1 MSNHELEKVE
11 LPAIAQLQSLG
22 WTYIEGKKLSP
33 DESDERQSYKDT
45 VLKKR
50 LSVSLKKINPWISE
64 DNLRHVMREL
74 TQFSNDALIESNE
87 KCFNSLKQYMSIEQD
102 VGEGRRSHTVK
113 IIDFD
118 NIENNEFLV
127 TNQFK
132 VSGINENII
141 PDIIL
146 FVNGLPL
153 AVIECK
159 SPYITNP
166 MEAGIKQLLRYCN
179 NRNPE
184 ENEGAERLFHY
195 NQVLVSTH
203 FKEARLATISAN
215 YEHYLEWK
223 DVYPNNIENFSDK
236 SSQEVMIEG
245 IFNQTNF
252 LDIVRNFI
260 VFELDEGKTIK
271 KVTRY
276 QQYRAVHKT
285 LERIKNGET
294 KKDQGGVIW
303 HTQGSGK
310 SLTMVFLAQ
319 KIRRDEELKKYK
331 LIYLTDRTQLDSQLT
346 TTLTGA
352 QDETVLSADSSREL
366 KELIKK
372 DSSDLITSTIQKFLE
387 FKNDELV
394 AMNDSAKILILIDE
408 AHRTQ
413 YGVFGLILN
422 TVLPNAPK
430 VAFTGTPLLT
440 SQKTTGEFGEYIDKY
455 TIEQSVA
462 DGATLQILYEG
473 REVKT
478 KVEGESLDKLFDE
491 YFKDKTDEEKSKI
504 KQKYGV
510 ERAVLEAPKR
520 IQWVCIDIVNHY
532 REKIQPNGF
541 KAMIVTSSRNAAV
554 QFKKKIDELGG
565 PKCAVVIS
573 GDHNDTQEMKEF
585 SNSDDHKKII
595 EDFKKKTLTKSNNQ
609 IIIVKDMLLTGFDAP
624 LCQAM
629 YLDRKIMDHNLLQAI
644 ARVNRPKLGKHRGY
658 IVDYY
663 GLANYL
669 STALEQ
675 FTTGEV
681 EGALKEL
688 KEEIPKLDRAHTTVM
703 KFFENVDIKDL
714 EQCILG
720 LENEAVR
727 QNFEI
732 AFRKFSQYMDIVLPD
747 PYANKYLHDLNYL
760 GKITH
765 GARNT
770 YRDEQL
776 NLIGAGEKVKKLIEE
791 NISAS
796 GVDPKIP
803 PINLLDPKFKEEVAK
818 TENPKMRAVEIKNAI
833 RHHITVSLNDDPAH
847 YRKLSERL
855 EEIIQ
860 KYYDNWKEQ
869 AKQLLLLKEECMNE
883 PTPPEGLTNA
893 ELPFYNIYIEVLEKH
908 FEEDEVPYEDAKKIA
923 SELVAYLNEVSQIV
937 DFFDKPD
944 EIRRLKRK
952 INDLIL
958 QTDHSDQDLINNIT
972 ESFMDLARH
981 KYA

>member
-1 MSNHELEKVE
+1 MSKHELEKVE
-11 LPAIAQLQSLG
+11 LPAIVQLQSQG
-22 WTYIEGKKLSP
+22 WTYIKGKKLSP

-50 LSVSLKKINPWISE
+50 LSASLKKINPWISE
-64 DNLRHVMREL
+64 DNLRHVVREL
-74 TQFSNDALIESNE
+74 TQFTNDALIESNE
-87 KCFNSLKQYMSIEQD
+87 KCFNNLRQYMSTEQD
-102 VGEGRRSHTVK
+102 LGEGRRSHTVK

-118 NIENNEFLV
+118 NIDNNEFLV

-132 VSGINENII
+132 VAGINESII

-179 NRNPE
+179 NRNHE

-223 DVYPNNIENFSDK
+223 DVYPNNIKNFSDK

-245 IFNQTNF
+245 VFKQTNF

-276 QQYRAVHKT
+276 QQYGAVHKT

-408 AHRTQ
+408 AHRSQ
-413 YGVFGLILN
+413 YGIFGSILN
-422 TVLPNAPK
+422 AVLPNAPK

-473 REVKT
+473 REVKA

-520 IQWVCIDIVNHY
+520 IQWVCIDIINHY
-532 REKIQPNGF
+532 REKIRPNGF

-585 SNSDDHKKII
+585 TNSDDHKKII
-595 EDFKKKTLTKSNNQ
+595 EDFKKKTLTESNNQ

-624 LCQAM
+624 LCQVM

-644 ARVNRPKLGKHRGY
+644 ARVNRPKLGKQRGF

-714 EQCILG
+714 EQCILA
-720 LENEAVR
+720 LENEEVR

-747 PYANKYLHDLNYL
+747 PYANKYLHDLNNL
-760 GKITH
+760 GKIIH

-776 NLIGAGEKVKKLIEE
+776 NLICAGEKVRQLIEE
-791 NISAS
+791 NIFAT

-803 PINLLDPKFKEEVAK
+803 PVDLLNPDFKK
-818 TENPKMRAVEIKNAI
+818 EILKNKSYQMQAAATKHAI
-833 RHHITVSLNDDPAH
+833 VQYISNKSDDDPV
-847 YRKLSERL
+847 YYQKLSVRL

-860 KYYDNWKEQ
+860 KYHDNWEEQ
-869 AKQLLLLKEECMNE
+869 LTQLLLFKDQCAQE
-883 PTPPEGLTNA
+883 PITPEGLTSS
-893 ELPFYNIYIEVLEKH
+893 EVPFYNICINIMEQKLD
-908 FEEDEVPYEDAKKIA
+908 EDVNHHEDAKKIA
-923 SELVAYLNEVSQIV
+923 LEIVSYLNEVSQIV
-937 DFFDKPD
+937 DFFNKPD
-944 EIRRLKRK
+944 EIKRLKRK
-952 INDLIL
+952 ISDLTL
-958 QTDHSDQDLINNIT
+958 EFDFLDAEATTTIT

-981 KYA
+981 RYN